1 MQSLIHAGLNLKD
14 SEGVSLMCAGT
25 SVRSLRMV
33 AEEVPATLSFR
44 LDPRASWSSWS
55 ADLRQ

>member
-44 LDPRASWSSWS
+44 LDPRTSWSS
-55 ADLRQ
+55 